1 MILTHFLVLLSAPA
15 VVAPVAVLP
24 QPATLPIGDAGAV
37 VVVPR
42 ALALLPALAVRAVPV
57 LAVRGD

>member
-15 VVAPVAVLP
+15 VAAPVAVVP
-24 QPATLPIGDAGAV
+24 QLAALLIGDAGAV

-42 ALALLPALAVRAVPV
+42 ALALLPALAVRAAPV
-57 LAVRGD
+57 LPVRGD